1 MPRER
6 WENLLRHPRWWMSP
20 FSLCLKIQISVFS
33 RVLCW
38 RPRSLVWSLLENCG
52 EALGGDIT
60 TLCPCCW
67 QNTHV
72 HIWDT
77 LANIYMLIKCRGA
90 VCTCSIR
97 SFHHA
102 QHLWK
107 MWPIADRLRQKTVE
121 APGEG
126 WVGSGH
132 MLAGWAT
139 SQPPLWL
146 ISKKSLH
153 SSDKNNKNKVK
164 FTLFLHFRP
173 KHWA

>member
-52 EALGGDIT
+52 EASGGDIT
-60 TLCPCCW
+60 ALCPCCW

-102 QHLWK
+102 FVENVAHCWSASAEDGGGSWWRLGGFRTHAGGLSHVPAASALADFK
-107 MWPIADRLRQKTVE
+107 EIIAFFWQKQQKQ
-121 APGEG
+121 
-126 WVGSGH
+126 S
-132 MLAGWAT
+132 
-139 SQPPLWL
+139 
-146 ISKKSLH
+146 
-153 SSDKNNKNKVK
+153 
-164 FTLFLHFRP
+164 
-173 KHWA
+173 